1 MLNSIFNEG
10 YQNSNLIFE
19 KGIND
24 HIIIQGKKYIDLSN
38 CAGSIILGHNSRFF
52 KRKVGNYLLNNFSN
66 FAHPNIHAI
75 NFSKSIK
82 KIFPSFSKVIYCNSG
97 TEAVTKSLRISRS
110 INSRKYIVSV
120 VGSWHGSVDQLLFK
134 TDKNFKKKPL
144 SSWISKNDENNLI
157 FIPYNNIHL
166 SKKILDKK
174 KKQINCVIIE
184 PVQACLPL
192 NDAAKYLKFLE
203 DYCKRNKIVLIFDEI
218 ITGFRSHK
226 FSVQNNYNIKP
237 DITTIGKIFGGGLP
251 IGIIGISKKVE
262 NKIKKKENKVFFGG
276 TFSGNSFSTYI
287 GNETIKY
294 LKSNK
299 KIILNLNKKSK
310 YFQDVLNNFIEKNKL
325 DLHIYRYAS
334 ILRIVYTK
342 NKLNNRIQRDFFES
356 KNSSKI
362 KKFRDYLF
370 DQKIYYPTSGIIFF
384 SDKTSYKNINYVIK
398 CIKTGFIK
406 YFNN

>member
-144 SSWISKNDENNLI
+144 SSGISKNDENNLI

-262 NKIKKKENKVFFGG
+262 NKIKKK
-276 TFSGNSFSTYI
+276 
-287 GNETIKY
+287 
-294 LKSNK
+294 
-299 KIILNLNKKSK
+299 
-310 YFQDVLNNFIEKNKL
+310 
-325 DLHIYRYAS
+325 
-334 ILRIVYTK
+334 
-342 NKLNNRIQRDFFES
+342 
-356 KNSSKI
+356 KI
-362 KKFRDYLF
+362 KFFLAELSLAILF
-370 DQKIYYPTSGIIFF
+370 QHILVMKQ
-384 SDKTSYKNINYVIK
+384 
-398 CIKTGFIK
+398 
-406 YFNN
+406 